1 MKYFIR
7 QLGQK
12 DCAFACLK
20 MLLAI
25 THKNKDYLYY
35 QQNDIDR
42 SYSLEEIIKLA
53 KGEGVILTAFRFK
66 YKDDLL
72 KESKLPLLI
81 PVKDGNTLHM
91 VLIRK
96 IKREKITVYDPK
108 RGKIY
113 YTISEL
119 NRIWDGS
126 CLEIKEV
133 FYKDYK
139 CPKIKIVP
147 PLFSYGVLALQ
158 FVSFLILALAM
169 STIDTEI
176 KFYIPLIFLAAFIVC
191 EIFYKFLVIK
201 EMKYFDKKIMNTVF
215 NGLAVDFK
223 DRYIQMTNFKKLHLG
238 TPMQIAN
245 LILVTGFGL
254 LILGFN
260 SYLNILNFILIVSTM
275 LIMTFV
281 QQKCLKSDTY
291 EIDNLERNIF
301 EDRITSKMDFK
312 SRMVLIQN
320 KTYRYVNLEN
330 LKNYI
335 VIFIAGILSLVYS
348 SLSDSISLNFILFHL
363 FMYLTLSKNV
373 AKIVEI
379 VMHQEEYKYYKC
391 LYKYYSM
398 E

>member
-139 CPKIKIVP
+139 
-147 PLFSYGVLALQ
+147 
-158 FVSFLILALAM
+158 
-169 STIDTEI
+169 
-176 KFYIPLIFLAAFIVC
+176 
-191 EIFYKFLVIK
+191 
-201 EMKYFDKKIMNTVF
+201 
-215 NGLAVDFK
+215 
-223 DRYIQMTNFKKLHLG
+223 
-238 TPMQIAN
+238 
-245 LILVTGFGL
+245 GF
-254 LILGFN
+254 
-260 SYLNILNFILIVSTM
+260 
-275 LIMTFV
+275 
-281 QQKCLKSDTY
+281 
-291 EIDNLERNIF
+291 
-301 EDRITSKMDFK
+301 
-312 SRMVLIQN
+312 
-320 KTYRYVNLEN
+320 
-330 LKNYI
+330 
-335 VIFIAGILSLVYS
+335 
-348 SLSDSISLNFILFHL
+348 
-363 FMYLTLSKNV
+363 
-373 AKIVEI
+373 
-379 VMHQEEYKYYKC
+379 
-391 LYKYYSM
+391 
-398 E
+398 